1 MHIGSGKFLEVAKAW
16 DEATSVATLLFRI
29 CTQIQAGR
37 SYHMRD
43 ISVYIGYVGNP
54 CAFLIRKIFQATLL
68 C

>member
-1 MHIGSGKFLEVAKAW
+1 MHVHVGSGKFLEVAKAW

-43 ISVYIGYVGNP
+43 ISVYIGYLGS
-54 CAFLIRKIFQATLL
+54 K
-68 C
+68 